1 LHDFIF
7 CFAFSNNLI
16 IFAEQNQN
24 IMKTEIQILAYSA
37 AGGNLIWHETMNDF
51 INYERD
57 VPPTDLEE
65 LKHAKEKAK
74 QYPAIVN
81 VWAEKID
88 IETGE
93 LIESYF

>member
-1 LHDFIF
+1 
-7 CFAFSNNLI
+7 
-16 IFAEQNQN
+16 
-24 IMKTEIQILAYSA
+24 MKTEIQIFAHSVT
-37 AGGNLIWHETMNDF
+37 GQNLVWHEGMNDF
-51 INYERD
+51 IGYERD
-57 VPPTDLEE
+57 APANDLEE
-65 LKHAKEKAK
+65 LKYAKEKAK